1 MNQELKAL
9 LVPVAHV
16 DLQEELVHQDLQAH
30 QVNTFRVNPCCM
42 YYLSLCN
49 M

>member
-9 LVPVAHV
+9 LVPVAHA

-30 QVNTFRVNPCCM
+30 QVNPCCM